1 MNIPPLFFYL
11 CVLLIQEIISNFTLC
26 YLFCRCNTDI
36 LLGKRCGFK
45 TLLVLSG
52 VSTVNEINSW
62 KESSDEELRQLVPDF
77 YIGKLG
83 DLLPMME

>member
-1 MNIPPLFFYL
+1 M
-11 CVLLIQEIISNFTLC
+11 
-26 YLFCRCNTDI
+26 
-36 LLGKRCGFK
+36 
-45 TLLVLSG
+45 
-52 VSTVNEINSW
+52 NEINSW